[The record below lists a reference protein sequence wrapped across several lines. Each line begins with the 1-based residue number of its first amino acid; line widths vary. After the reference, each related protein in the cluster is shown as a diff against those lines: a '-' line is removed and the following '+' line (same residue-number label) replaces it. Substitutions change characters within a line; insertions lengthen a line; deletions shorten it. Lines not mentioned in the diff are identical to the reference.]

1 MLDAR
6 RIKAYSLDGQR
17 LRERLQV
24 LTQPL
29 GKLDSLDAPRR
40 QIEHDAFLITDRRI
54 DLGAV
59 QNEERLHG
67 GMANALVAIE
77 ESVALEQGKAQRRCL
92 LHQRGI
98 QVGSTKAGLGLR
110 DGRFECAEVPDPG
123 GVTRRSEQ
131 SPMQLDD
138 LRQREIP
145 HQARRRYSSSFRS
158 EERRV
163 GKECRSRWS
172 PYH

>member
-77 ESVALEQGKAQRRCL
+77 ESVALDQGKGTAPLPSPPAWDTSR
-92 LHQRGI
+92 LHQSWPWAARWPIRVRRGP
-98 QVGSTKAGLGLR
+98 GSRRRHPSLGAVA
-110 DGRFECAEVPDPG
+110 DA
-123 GVTRRSEQ
+123 
-131 SPMQLDD
+131 
-138 LRQREIP
+138 
-145 HQARRRYSSSFRS
+145 ARR
-158 EERRV
+158 
-163 GKECRSRWS
+163 
-172 PYH
+172 PPPA